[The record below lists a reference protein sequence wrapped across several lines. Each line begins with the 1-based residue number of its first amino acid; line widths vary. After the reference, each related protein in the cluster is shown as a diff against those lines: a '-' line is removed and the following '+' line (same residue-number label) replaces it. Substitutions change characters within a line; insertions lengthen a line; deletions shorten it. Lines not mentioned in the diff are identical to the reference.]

1 MVTGNVAQV
10 VELAQVDASM
20 LGLVGGKA
28 AGLGE
33 LIGAGF
39 RVPGGFCVTTRAHAT
54 GELPEREVLDAYARL
69 GGDRVAVRSSAT
81 AEDLA
86 DASFAGQQ
94 DTFLNVSGEQELLS
108 AIRRC
113 WDSLHSERAVAY
125 REANGFDGDV
135 RMAVVVQRMVDA
147 KVAGVLFTANP
158 LTGTRS
164 EMVVDAAPGLGDVV
178 VDGSVIADHYVLDGT
193 APRTD
198 GCLDRDQL
206 DALRE
211 AGSRVQESFGA
222 PQDVEWAI
230 DQDGELWLLQS
241 RAVTTLFPLP
251 PQTDDL
257 RAYFEMG
264 HMQGMTRPFTPAGMS
279 AMTHGAKLWMD
290 SAGLSGGAFGDAM
303 GIVPIGGRL
312 FMDFSDL
319 LRNKRFRSR
328 MPQMMEVYG
337 PRNVE
342 IVQRLLTDPR
352 FAPTTG
358 GLPFPVGPLLKKSL
372 VVVPKAKFELIR
384 TLAFP
389 DAARDRAFRTTEKL
403 RHQAQAPEFADSAQ
417 RLRFAEEVQRDFMT
431 ASEVIWP
438 LFVGIIVGQVPKS
451 LLKGIA
457 TSSEL
462 DTVLGGLPHNV
473 TTEMDLALWRLTTRL
488 GQAER
493 ELLSS
498 TPPAELTARY
508 QAGELR
514 DIGLDDFLARYGHR
528 APAEVDVGVARWAEE
543 PTQIFAT
550 IAGYLRITDPEQA
563 PDRRFEQA
571 AARAEA
577 AIDELF
583 ERARRKRPVRAH
595 LARFCMRRAR
605 RLTGLRELG
614 KFAWLYS
621 LQSMRQQLLLIGED
635 LSGRGLLEQAGDV
648 MFLNLDE
655 IRAAVGG
662 KDQRALAS
670 ERKALHNREVRRRVV
685 PIAVLSDGTD
695 LEATAP
701 AEAAAD
707 GAMTGLGAAPGK
719 VTGPA
724 RVVHDPSDAR
734 IEPGEILVATST
746 DPGWTPLFMTAAGLV
761 TETGSP
767 MAHGPTVAR
776 EYGIPAVICV
786 RNATTEITTGQVI
799 TVDATAGTVTP
810 G

>member
-1 MVTGNVAQV
+1 MTGDDAV
-10 VELAQVDASM
+10 VELAQVDA
-20 LGLVGGKA
+20 GRIELVGGKA

-33 LIGAGF
+33 LVKAGF
-39 RVPGGFCVTTRAHAT
+39 RVPEGFCLTTRAHAA
-54 GELPEREVLDAYARL
+54 GELPEQQVLDAYRRL
-69 GGDRVAVRSSAT
+69 GGGPVAVRSSAT
-81 AEDLA
+81 AEDLPE
-86 DASFAGQQ
+86 ASFAGQQ

-125 REANGFDGDV
+125 RAANGFTAEA

-193 APRTD
+193 PPRTD
-198 GCLDRDQL
+198 GCLDREQL

-211 AGSRVQESFGA
+211 AGARVQEEFGS
-222 PQDVEWAI
+222 PQDIEWAI

-251 PQTDDL
+251 PRTDDL

-279 AMTHGAKLWMD
+279 AMTHGAQQWME
-290 SAGLSGGAFGDAM
+290 SAGLAGGAFGDAM
-303 GIVPIGGRL
+303 GITPVGGRL
-312 FMDFSDL
+312 FMDLSDL

-328 MPQMMEVYG
+328 LPQMMEVYG

-342 IVQRLLTDPR
+342 IVQRLLDDPR
-352 FAPTTG
+352 FAPTHG
-358 GLPFPVGPLLKKSL
+358 GLPFPVWPLLKKSL
-372 VVVPKAKFELIR
+372 TFVPKAKLELMR

-389 DAARDRAFRTTEKL
+389 DAARTRAFRATEQL
-403 RHQAQAPEFADSAQ
+403 RYQAQAPEFANSEQ

-431 ASEVIWP
+431 ASDVIWP
-438 LFVGIIVGQVPKS
+438 LFVGILVGQLPKS

-457 TSSEL
+457 SGPEV
-462 DTVLGGLPHNV
+462 DVVLGGLPHNV

-488 GQAER
+488 GDDER
-493 ELLSS
+493 ALLSS
-498 TPPAELTARY
+498 TPPAELASRY
-508 QAGELR
+508 RAGTLP
-514 DIGLDDFLARYGHR
+514 DIGLEDFLARYGHR
-528 APAEVDVGVARWAEE
+528 APAEVDVGMPRWAED
-543 PTQIFAT
+543 PTQIFDTLA
-550 IAGYLRITDPEQA
+550 AYLKITDPEQA
-563 PDRRFEQA
+563 PDRRFQQA

-577 AIDELF
+577 AIDELY
-583 ERARRKRPVRAH
+583 ERARRRRPIRAR

-605 RLTGLRELG
+605 KLTGLRELG
-614 KFAWLYS
+614 KFAWLHS
-621 LQSMRQQLLLIGED
+621 LRTVREQLLLIGED
-635 LSGRGLLEQAGDV
+635 LTRQGRLERAGDV
-648 MFLNLDE
+648 MFLDLDE
-655 IRAAVGG
+655 IRAAIRGT
-662 KDQRALAS
+662 DQRTPAA
-670 ERKALHNREVRRRVV
+670 ERKSFYDREVRRRSV

-695 LEATAP
+695 LEAAAP
-701 AEAAAD
+701 SEPAAD
-707 GAMTGLGAAPGK
+707 GAMTGLGASPGK

-724 RVVHDPSDAR
+724 RVVHDPANAR
-734 IEPGEILVATST
+734 IEPGEILVATTT

-786 RNATTEITTGQVI
+786 RDATTAITTGQVI
-799 TVDATAGTVTP
+799 TVDAAAGTVTP
-810 G
+810 E